1 MTSLR
6 VFILFILLVFGTG
19 LWGCG
24 GGGGAEVQTTTT
36 TITAGQ
42 ELIDLKA
49 AYDKGVITKDQYETQ
64 KKKILKRE

>member
-6 VFILFILLVFGTG
+6 ICVLFSLLMFWAG

-24 GGGGAEVQTTTT
+24 GGGAEVKSRTTTT
-36 TITAGQ
+36 TTGQ

-49 AYDKGVITKDQYETQ
+49 AYDKGVITKDQYESQ
-64 KKKILKRE
+64 KKKILSRD